1 MREIVIRCSEP
12 GSKFRKTYLSPC
24 TDLMIKFQDSIQKL
38 RHGRLQLALRTRG
51 IEICGLKSNAGTW
64 LSIWDMGGQEEY
76 HAFHDFMFPNLSDT
90 GNPSSFLLV
99 CNPFT
104 SVYMDAKK
112 QREGVSKEL
121 EYWLR
126 FIASNTRKSV
136 SFKPKVDV
144 VFTHADKVAGLAAWA
159 KGIVTELQRNFCDAL
174 DLSPEPMAVNATSSH
189 SSNSIACLIQ
199 DNTQA
204 ILEKLPPVYEV
215 CSVMR
220 LVLADWRSQHP
231 ECPLISWQTFSDLCQ
246 DAQVPDLITY
256 LEGFGPENL
265 LVKERRKAVAECL
278 HDAGDIIFFNDFDF
292 IVVDLHWFCHWVMG
306 HLIRLSHDKFKDHSS
321 MGSPADGF
329 TTREYLEAILNDS
342 LKTSSDLGRHGGSM
356 QSVKAETLVKLMLRL
371 ELCFERTTGS
381 LDDGLFIPTTLARES
396 GCLWHW
402 PTSNHDFQC
411 NITKVVHF
419 GRRLQCDDQKCTFI
433 PPGLFC
439 RLQV

>member
-1 MREIVIRCSEP
+1 
-12 GSKFRKTYLSPC
+12 
-24 TDLMIKFQDSIQKL
+24 
-38 RHGRLQLALRTRG
+38 
-51 IEICGLKSNAGTW
+51 LKNNAGIR

-112 QREGVSKEL
+112 QPEVIYQEL
-121 EYWLR
+121 EYWVR
-126 FIASNTRKSV
+126 FIASNARKSV
-136 SFKPKVDV
+136 SFKPKVHV
-144 VFTHADKVAGLAAWA
+144 VLTHADKVAGLAAWA
-159 KGIVTELQRNFCDAL
+159 KGIVTQLQRNFREAL
-174 DLSPEPMAVNATSSH
+174 DLSPEPMAVNATSSR

-220 LVLADWRSQHP
+220 LVLADWRLQHP

-256 LEGFGPENL
+256 LEGYGPEYL

-292 IVVDLHWFCHWVMG
+292 IVVDLDWFCHRVMG
-306 HLIRLSHDKFKDHSS
+306 HLIQLSHDKFKDQSS

-329 TTREYLEAILNDS
+329 RTREYLEAILNDS
-342 LKTSSDLGRHGGSM
+342 LKTSRDLGRHGGSM
-356 QSVKAETLVKLMLRL
+356 KSMKAETLVKLMLRL

-381 LDDGLFIPTTLARES
+381 LDDGLFIPMTLARES

-411 NITKVVHF
+411 NLTKVVHF

>member
-1 MREIVIRCSEP
+1 
-12 GSKFRKTYLSPC
+12 
-24 TDLMIKFQDSIQKL
+24 MIKSHDGIQKL

-51 IEICGLKSNAGTW
+51 IEICGLKNNAGIR

-112 QREGVSKEL
+112 QPEVIYQEL
-121 EYWLR
+121 EYWVR
-126 FIASNTRKSV
+126 FIASNARKSV
-136 SFKPKVDV
+136 SFKPKVHV
-144 VFTHADKVAGLAAWA
+144 VLTHADKVAGLAAWA
-159 KGIVTELQRNFCDAL
+159 KGIVTQLQRNFREAL
-174 DLSPEPMAVNATSSH
+174 DLSPEPMAVNATSSR

-220 LVLADWRSQHP
+220 LVLADWRLQHP

-256 LEGFGPENL
+256 LEGYGPEYL

-292 IVVDLHWFCHWVMG
+292 IVVDLDWFCHRVMG
-306 HLIRLSHDKFKDHSS
+306 HLIQLSHDKFKDQSS

-329 TTREYLEAILNDS
+329 RTREYLEAILNDS
-342 LKTSSDLGRHGGSM
+342 LKTSRDLGRPGGSM

-381 LDDGLFIPTTLARES
+381 LDDGLFIPMTLARES

-411 NITKVVHF
+411 NLTKVVHF